1 MAPVPVITSG
11 ARPIVSKYISKI
23 MDKKTILD
31 GRMMGAIL
39 AAGRG
44 SRMWPFSSSYPKPV
58 LPICNKPLITY
69 QIEMMREIGITD
81 IVVLIG
87 HKGYEITKV
96 LGDGHGLGVRL
107 QYVEQVEALGL
118 AHAVGHLEPVL
129 DRPFVLF
136 LGDVFFKAP
145 RLKQLIAT
153 FFEREAAAVL
163 ATKDEP
169 DLEAIRRNFSVIQGA
184 DGYVTRVIEKP
195 RHPPNRVKGV
205 GLYMFDLTVF
215 DAVRRT
221 PRTAM
226 RDEFEL
232 TETIQV
238 MIDDGHRVCAAEVVD
253 DDLNLTNPYDLL
265 AINLREAKDSF
276 GGVLVH
282 PTAELLAPELVKRS
296 VVGAR
301 VQVSNVIAIED
312 SLIFEDT
319 QVSIRRPLRHAI
331 VTPHGVLDCSTAQ
344 TEDPADA

>member
-1 MAPVPVITSG
+1 MSAH
-11 ARPIVSKYISKI
+11 ISTHVATQADPKGI
-23 MDKKTILD
+23 AG
-31 GRMMGAIL
+31 GRIMGAIL

-69 QIEMMREIGITD
+69 QIEMMRDIGITD
-81 IVVLIG
+81 IVILIG

-96 LGDGHGLGVRL
+96 LGDGHTLGVRL

-118 AHAVGHLEPVL
+118 AHAVGHLEAVL

-136 LGDVFFKAP
+136 LGDIFFKAP
-145 RLKQLIAT
+145 RLAALVET

-169 DLEAIRRNFSVIQGA
+169 DLAAIRRNFSVILGE
-184 DGYVTRVIEKP
+184 DGFATRVIEKP
-195 RHPPNRVKGV
+195 RHPPSSVKGV
-205 GLYMFDLTVF
+205 GLYVFDPTVF

-226 RDEFEL
+226 RNEFEL

-238 MIDDGHRVCAAEVVD
+238 MIDDGHRICTAAVVD
-253 DDLNLTNPYDLL
+253 EDLNLTNPYDLL
-265 AINLREAKDSF
+265 SVNLREAQERF
-276 GGVLVH
+276 AGALIH
-282 PTAELLAPELVKRS
+282 PSAELVAPQRVERS
-296 VVGAR
+296 VIGAR
-301 VQVSNVIAIED
+301 VRVPNAIDIQD

-319 QVSIRRPLRHAI
+319 EVTLRRPLRHVI
-331 VTPHGVLDCSTAQ
+331 ITPHGVLDCSAALP
-344 TEDPADA
+344 EDAADV